1 MTTAFQYRSS
11 TPGIQSL
18 LTTELNSLVNGSF
31 ATDGGEYDN
40 TDKDF
45 WGDFEL
51 VADAGSN
58 FTANATCDLY
68 LLTAIDGT
76 NYAGTSGPPPGA
88 YVGSFV
94 MQAEHPGRYILR
106 GVPLPPC
113 KFKAYLKNGSGQNFA
128 ASANTLKMLPY
139 SQQGS

>member
-1 MTTAFQYRSS
+1 MTTALQYRSS

-18 LTTELNSLVNGSF
+18 LTTELNTLSNGSF
-31 ATDGGEYDN
+31 ATAGSAYDN

-51 VADAGSN
+51 VADAAGN
-58 FTANATCDLY
+58 FTGGATCDLY
-68 LLTAIDGT
+68 FITAIDGT
-76 NYAGTSGPPPGA
+76 NYAGTGGPPPGA
-88 YVGSFV
+88 FAGSFV

-106 GVPLPPC
+106 GIPLPPC
-113 KFKAYLKNGSGQNFA
+113 KFKAYFKNGSGQNFA
-128 ASANTLKMLPY
+128 ASGNTLKMLPY